1 MVVCNTLP
9 EINELVSPNAGGGA
23 SGCAGAAGAAA
34 AGVGGASGID
44 VAGAGAGAGAAG
56 AGAGSE
62 GVVLL
67 VVSGVLVDAA
77 GVALGYACHLNT
89 ASINIIK
96 AINHCAPSIPST
108 PKSPSP

>member
-44 VAGAGAGAGAAG
+44 VAGAGAGAAG

-108 PKSPSP
+108 PKNPSP